1 MHSNLQP
8 RIEYKNNNPHTNG
21 QKISTVEVDYL
32 AMTEKSR
39 FNCSHMQGYTFKMFI
54 NTKAE

>member
-8 RIEYKNNNPHTNG
+8 HIEYNNNPHTNG
-21 QKISTVEVDYL
+21 LMISTLEVDYL
-32 AMTEKSR
+32 AMTERSR

-54 NTKAE
+54 NTKD